1 MTTAPPPGL
10 LRFLNIALVI
20 ALAFFAADLTSAVIE
35 KRLAV
40 APMPIDVQLAAI
52 PTEPPPAKAAPP
64 GLGEL
69 LALSAPDPGDVAA
82 ETPGTPSQAAPPQP
96 TARLTLKGTMS
107 GQGLSLAMI
116 DVNGTT
122 EVVGVGETVG
132 GDYTL
137 VSVGP
142 YSAVV
147 RRAGV
152 DQTLEMAAGQSQ
164 QVAAAPV
171 PAQPPQSF
179 GIPAQPVAPAET
191 PPGGSLS
198 QAELRNMIDN
208 PDPGNFKMRPIQ
220 RDGETIGFQVY
231 LASQTHPLYRLGI
244 RNGDIVTSVNEL
256 PLNGT
261 EALSAAYREIRN
273 TPNLK
278 FTVERGG
285 QTLPISVN
293 LTE

>member
-1 MTTAPPPGL
+1 M
-10 LRFLNIALVI
+10 LRFLNLALVI
-20 ALAFFAADLTSAVIE
+20 ALAFFAADLTSALIE

-40 APMPIDVQLAAI
+40 APMPIEVALPAI
-52 PTEPPPAKAAPP
+52 PTEPQPAKAAPP

-82 ETPGTPSQAAPPQP
+82 ETPGGGPSQAPTPQP
-96 TARLTLKGTMS
+96 AARLTLKGTMS

-116 DVNGTT
+116 DINGTT

-132 GDYTL
+132 EFTL

-152 DQTLEMAAGQSQ
+152 DQTLEMASGQSQ
-164 QVAAAPV
+164 QVSVAPV
-171 PAQPPQSF
+171 PAFQQPQPQ
-179 GIPAQPVAPAET
+179 GLTTAQPVVPPET
-191 PPGGSLS
+191 PAGGSLS